1 MAYTRTYRDFAGI
14 DVSSEPSEVH
24 DRRFAYAMNVWKDYH
39 NENGEAVETAPGFR
53 VLAHKNPELV
63 FSGKLNGLHYFPGDT
78 PYLIVHIGETL
89 YVYKVIDTDGIVS
102 LEYMYYKYQSVA
114 DATSKSIF
122 HYGKLY
128 IVDGVKY
135 RVMYESS
142 VEQEIDG
149 KLKIVVE
156 LKMDDVE
163 TSAYIPTTSSNS
175 EPYEQRNLMELRGA
189 FICKYTIKQ
198 DGDEHECVLFDPCTN
213 VENVTINGTGIK
225 LYKLSPPEDVWW
237 NAAKYSEV
245 SVIADDGTVLYK
257 VITDKTKKISEV
269 IKDATAKVNDAPD
282 PLSSGG
288 RFNNVIR
295 NSEFDVE
302 GAELLYAKKTAKG
315 ENIGT
320 QEEIVLYMRYK
331 GQCWAVDKTSSY
343 GNLPQTEVVIG
354 DKIEGKRYVH
364 SLIISTL
371 PKEMATVDVVIEG
384 YADPQRFF
392 TLQGQ
397 RDALS
402 GAPDFQS
409 NKGATAREAIN
420 GCTIIEEFDGKIFL
434 SGNPKY
440 PNTIFYSHSRADT
453 GINDPSY
460 IGAYNYL
467 NDGTGS
473 TPITAMISTPTNLI
487 VFKDDVAQGSSV
499 YYHQA
504 QYNPSDDEITANLQP
519 RVYPRE
525 QGVPNVGCVGCATNF
540 LDDPV
545 FLSTKG
551 LEAVGKSQVNLER
564 SLAHRSYL
572 VDAELI
578 NEDLRNARFAE
589 WDGYLCILVP
599 GGKMYL
605 ADSRQID
612 SAIHGHRQYEWYKWD
627 GIGVHTTKTKRYRY
641 ATINPVEGEKY
652 EGLDIVIDGSGG
664 YINGELTSITVNNK
678 TYYASR
684 ETRDGIEYWFVA
696 EWHGEYTGKDED
708 FQQATALLSLGG
720 RLYFG
725 CEDGTVCMFTTNE
738 RDKNHRLCP
747 QAYIREREEEIIKD
761 ENGNVSKDENG
772 NVITLYTGLGYRA
785 CMATKSDHC
794 GRTNVAKS
802 TEKGTFVVK
811 VKAYATTKMA
821 VKVGV
826 DGGEWTEYYNNS
838 VAISKIDDERFD
850 LDFASVSFNTADS
863 FLIAIR
869 ERKRKWVEKQIL
881 FEGWCFK
888 TPFGLISATYDFSVA
903 GKVKLR

>member
-1 MAYTRTYRDFAGI
+1 MAYTKVYKDFKGV
-14 DVSSEPSEVH
+14 DLSSEPSEVD
-24 DRRFAYAMNVWKDYH
+24 DRRFAHAINVWRDYH
-39 NENGEAVETAPGFR
+39 NENGDAVETAPGFR
-53 VLAHKNPELV
+53 VLANDHD
-63 FSGKLNGLHYFPGDT
+63 GQLNGLHWFPGKNQ
-78 PYLIVHIGETL
+78 YLIVHIDDTL

-102 LEYMYYKYQSVA
+102 LTYMHCLNRSVA
-114 DATSKSIF
+114 NDSSKSIF

-128 IVDGVKY
+128 IVDGSKY
-135 RVMYESS
+135 RVLYERGG
-142 VEQEIDG
+142 ELEI
-149 KLKIVVE
+149 
-156 LKMDDVE
+156 DDVE
-163 TSAYIPTTSSNS
+163 TIAYVPTTSSNS
-175 EPYEQRNLMELRGA
+175 EPYEQRNLMAFRDA
-189 FICKYTIKQ
+189 FICKYTARQI
-198 DGDEHECVLFDPCTN
+198 GDECVLFDPCTS
-213 VENVTINGTGIK
+213 VAKVAVNGTDIK
-225 LYKLSPPEDVWW
+225 LFKIAELDLDPVVWW
-237 NAAKYSEV
+237 DNDYSEV

-257 VITDKTKKISEV
+257 RTASGGVSTNNTAEIADAPETTDKS
-269 IKDATAKVNDAPD
+269 
-282 PLSSGG
+282 G
-288 RFNNVIR
+288 RFNNVIW
-295 NSEFDVE
+295 NHE
-302 GAELLYAKKTAKG
+302 GGVKVPEVKLLYAKKTAIG
-315 ENIGT
+315 EGIGT
-320 QEEIVLYMRYK
+320 LEEIVPYICYNNK
-331 GQCWAVDKTSSY
+331 YWAVDNNLTQ
-343 GNLPQTEVVIG
+343 GNLPNIKVVIG
-354 DKIEGKRYVH
+354 DLIEGKRYIH
-364 SLIISTL
+364 SLIVSTWL
-371 PKEMATVDVVIEG
+371 TKMTTADLVIEG

-440 PNTIFYSHSRADT
+440 PNTIFHSHSRADT

-504 QYNPSDDEITANLQP
+504 QYNPSTDNTTANLQP
-519 RVYPRE
+519 RVYPKE
-525 QGVPNVGCVGCATNF
+525 VGVPGVGCVGAAVNF

-578 NEDLRNARFAE
+578 NEDLRNAQFAE

-641 ATINPVEGEKY
+641 ATSNPVEGEKY

-664 YINGELTSITVNNK
+664 YINGTPTLITVNGK
-678 TYYASR
+678 TFYASK
-684 ETRDGIEYWFVA
+684 EARDGIEYWFVA
-696 EWHGEYTGKDED
+696 EWYGEMLGEEFKE
-708 FQQATALLSLGG
+708 ATTLLAFGG
-720 RLYFG
+720 RLFFG
-725 CEDGTVCMFTTNE
+725 CTDGTVCVFNTDE
-738 RDKNHRLCP
+738 RDETQKIIP
-747 QAYIREREEEIIKD
+747 AGYIRERKETEDGYE
-761 ENGNVSKDENG
+761 
-772 NVITLYTGLGYRA
+772 GLGYLA
-785 CMATKSDHC
+785 EMATKFDHC

-802 TEKGTFVVK
+802 TERGTFVLKAKAYPLSQISVK
-811 VKAYATTKMA
+811 VRTNR
-821 VKVGV
+821 
-826 DGGEWTEYYNNS
+826 DGWAEVYNGSVSHLNLGEFDFNS
-838 VAISKIDDERFD
+838 
-850 LDFASVSFNTADS
+850 LSFNTAET
-863 FLIAIR
+863 FLVAIR
-869 ERKRKWVEKQIL
+869 ESKRRWVEKQIL
-881 FEGWCFK
+881 VQGWCYGS
-888 TPFGLISATYDFSVA
+888 PFGLISATYDFVVA

>member
-53 VLAHKNPELV
+53 VLSS
-63 FSGKLNGLHYFPGDT
+63 FGDT
-78 PYLIVHIGETL
+78 VHAIHYLPAVGDKTAKLLVHAGTKMHSHEIGEDMAISAATEL
-89 YVYKVIDTDGIVS
+89 EGEWSDAPSNSVY
-102 LEYMYYKYQSVA
+102 
-114 DATSKSIF
+114 

-128 IVDGVKY
+128 LVDGGKY
-135 RVMYESS
+135 RV
-142 VEQEIDG
+142 VQRGKDG
-149 KLKIVVE
+149 KF
-156 LKMDDVE
+156 
-163 TSAYIPTTSSNS
+163 SATEVSGDPYVPTTFLNGDA
-175 EPYEQRNLMELRGA
+175 YEQRNMLTPK
-189 FICKYTIKQ
+189 FIEKY
-198 DGDEHECVLFDPCTN
+198 
-213 VENVTINGTGIK
+213 
-225 LYKLSPPEDVWW
+225 
-237 NAAKYSEV
+237 
-245 SVIADDGTVLYK
+245 
-257 VITDKTKKISEV
+257 KTHKRTEGNE
-269 IKDATAKVNDAPD
+269 T
-282 PLSSGG
+282 
-288 RFNNVIR
+288 
-295 NSEFDVE
+295 EE
-302 GAELLYAKKTAKG
+302 GAEEKDTQTFVIHEPVRVDPPQLYAK
-315 ENIGT
+315 
-320 QEEIVLYMRYK
+320 YY
-331 GQCWAVDKTSSY
+331 
-343 GNLPQTEVVIG
+343 VVIG
-354 DKIEGKRYVH
+354 NAVEEKIASYYVYAGQISSGKHKNADGDVVSPIIVGEEDRYCPVEGRVEKGVVVTHYYPDGSEAGTEDWFYTIENGNYVEVVV
-364 SLIISTL
+364 SSQEQGYDWTVEGGYVTALKIDDRTKEGGSSVVEQIAEGDLIIYG
-371 PKEMATVDVVIEG
+371 E
-384 YADPQRFF
+384 ADPAKFASVGDMKDMLSGNPDF
-392 TLQGQ
+392 SKDTT
-397 RDALS
+397 ALS
-402 GAPDFQS
+402 
-409 NKGATAREAIN
+409 AIN
-420 GCTIIEEFDGKIFL
+420 GCTLIEEFDGRLFL
-434 SGNPKY
+434 SGNPNL
-440 PNTIFYSHSRADT
+440 PNSVFYTQRRADT
-453 GINDPSY
+453 GLNDPSY

-473 TPITAMISTPTNLI
+473 TPIKAMISTPTYL
-487 VFKDDVAQGSSV
+487 VVLKDDVAHGSSA
-499 YYHQA
+499 YYHTG
-504 QYNPSDDEITANLQP
+504 QYNPSDDAITANLQP
-519 RVYPRE
+519 RVYPCE

-564 SLAHRSYL
+564 SLAHRSYF

-627 GIGVHTTKTKRYRY
+627 GIGVHTAETKTKRYRY

-664 YINGELTSITVNNK
+664 YINGEPKSIKVNNK
-678 TYYASR
+678 FYVASR

-708 FQQATALLSLGG
+708 FKQATALLSLGG

-725 CEDGTVCMFTTNE
+725 CENGTVCMFTTNE
-738 RDKNHRLCP
+738 RDENHRLRP
-747 QAYIREREEEIIKD
+747 QAYIREREEEIIEGVARYK
-761 ENGNVSKDENG
+761 
-772 NVITLYTGLGYRA
+772 GLGYRA

-821 VKVGV
+821 VKVRA

-850 LDFASVSFNTADS
+850 LDFASVSFNTEDS